1 MPIKISIIVPAFN
14 EEKLLAQS
22 LAAIKAAA
30 TGAFTPRG
38 WEWELVVCDNNS
50 KDRTSEIAKE
60 AGASVVF
67 EPKNQISRARNTGAS
82 IAQGEWF
89 LFVDA
94 DSQPS
99 IELLAD
105 LADTITAGRALGG
118 GTAVK
123 LDQDIGRAGVLAEF
137 WNKLSRWQRW
147 AAGSFVYCEANAFRE
162 LGGFSLELYASEE
175 IDFSQRLKKLAKARG
190 REVIIL
196 KKHPLIT
203 SARKAHLYTKGEH
216 VKFML
221 RTIFSRGKTLRQA
234 ETAAIWYDGRR

>member
-14 EEKLLAQS
+14 EEKLIAQS
-22 LAAIKAAA
+22 LEAMKAAA
-30 TGAFTPRG
+30 GAFTERG

-50 KDRTSEIAKE
+50 KDRTTEIAQA
-60 AGASVVF
+60 AGARVVF

-94 DSQPS
+94 DSHPS
-99 IELLAD
+99 KELLSD
-105 LADTITAGRALGG
+105 LADTIAAGRALGG
-118 GTAVK
+118 GAAVK
-123 LDQDIGRAGVLAEF
+123 LDQDIGRVGMIAEF
-137 WNKLSRWQRW
+137 WNKLSRWQKW
-147 AAGSFVYCEANAFRE
+147 AAGSFVYCEASAFRE
-162 LGGFSLELYASEE
+162 LGGFSLELFASEE
-175 IDFSQRLKKLAKARG
+175 IEFSQRLKKLAKARG

-216 VKFML
+216 VRFML
-221 RTIFSRGKTLRQA
+221 RTIFSRGKTLKQA